1 MAKCRICGK
10 SGLFVKVNED
20 GVCQDCEALVAR
32 QKVRKELEA
41 QIANKEQIV
50 QKIKLDAR
58 READEILARLN
69 DQIEHKEQIIRQ
81 IKDDATREA
90 EAMLSE
96 KSKALKKADDDLAE
110 KTARIS
116 ALDSKIE
123 NSAKT
128 YETQAKKVSKL
139 RDVYKA
145 MESSIR
151 HYREAATDDPT
162 VVLVDRINTDLEDSL
177 STTVQT
183 PLQCLNYKDLRKK
196 FKEIEKEVD
205 KLASEYKLRY
215 TTKSIAAMYQLMVIA
230 LRAELQN
237 ILSSLNF
244 GKLEKAT
251 DQVKAMCAKYMAIA
265 SSGNQLISK
274 TLARF
279 IGQIEALFIEEVKI
293 EYEVYIQKEQ
303 IKEEQRA
310 LREQLRQE
318 ATERKL
324 LEQQQKQIA
333 KEEEKYRNE
342 IETLKQSLLSASV
355 ERESALTIRIAEL
368 EKQLASVNEKKEE
381 ITKLQNGKAGYVY
394 VISNLG
400 SFGDNVFKIGM
411 TRRLEPQERINE
423 LGDASV
429 PFPFDVHSFIFS
441 DNAPELETNIHRVL
455 NEKRVNKVNL
465 RKEFFRV
472 SLDDLEKIVHDL
484 QPAAEFNRT
493 MLAAQYNQT
502 LSIERGEAVAFDDN
516 AIDASLANSFDDD
529 EDEEKE
535 ENIA

>member
-20 GVCQDCEALVAR
+20 GVCRDCEALSLREKYA
-32 QKVRKELEA
+32 KNLDA
-41 QIANKEQIV
+41 QIANKETLI

-58 READEILARLN
+58 
-69 DQIEHKEQIIRQ
+69 H
-81 IKDDATREA
+81 EA
-90 EAMLSE
+90 EAALSDKLSALKQAKSDYAEEYARLEALDAKIE
-96 KSKALKKADDDLAE
+96 KSQKSYE
-110 KTARIS
+110 S
-116 ALDSKIE
+116 QSKR
-123 NSAKT
+123 
-128 YETQAKKVSKL
+128 VSKL
-139 RDVYKA
+139 RDLYKA
-145 MESSIR
+145 MEYSIAK
-151 HYREAATDDPT
+151 YRENPTADPDVVKIDD
-162 VVLVDRINTDLEDSL
+162 INSELENSL
-177 STTVQT
+177 SPTVQT

-196 FKEIEKEVD
+196 FKDTEKAID
-205 KLASEYKLRY
+205 ALAEEYKSRY

-237 ILSSLNF
+237 ILSTLNF

-251 DQVKAMCAKYMAIA
+251 SQVEAMCAKYMAIV
-265 SSGNQLISK
+265 SSGNQAISK
-274 TLARF
+274 TLVRF
-279 IGQIEALFIEEVKI
+279 IGQIEALFIQEVKI

-318 ATERKL
+318 AAERKL

-333 KEEEKYRNE
+333 KEEEKYKNE
-342 IETLKQSLLSASV
+342 IETLKKSLQAASV
-355 ERESALTIRIAEL
+355 EKESALTIRIAEL

-400 SFGDNVFKIGM
+400 SFGDDVFKIGM

-441 DNAPELETNIHRVL
+441 DNAPELETSIHRVL
-455 NEKRVNKVNL
+455 NAKRVNKVNL

-472 SLDDLEKIVHDL
+472 SLDELEKIVHDL
-484 QPAAEFNRT
+484 QPTAEFNRT

-516 AIDASLANSFDDD
+516 AIEEALANSFDDDD